1 MLAAWFYSQTDKH
14 GQPLYSGVRY
24 ESRLGPYECWGIFDG
39 NTISLIDE
47 FTIDA
52 TTQARHSVASDF
64 GLSIM

>member
-1 MLAAWFYSQTDKH
+1 
-14 GQPLYSGVRY
+14 VRY